1 MNDPHGAATRRTS
14 TTTEHWHQPKGAA
27 NRRTPAPYQGP
38 LKPKTLVCVAGCSQ
52 QGATPAKWQPKSP
65 TEQPRTQHP
74 KTQAPRRTNGPAWKI
89 PALRNDLN
97 IGTLGALLQ
106 AKKQAIELDVA
117 SSASASQ
124 CLTSEA
130 RQAPATGNYAVGT
143 AQPMV
148 GQHGTENAMNC
159 IPAQLHKAAV
169 GPCDRMVRHAQDQR
183 TAG

>member
-1 MNDPHGAATRRTS
+1 MNDPHGAASKAHTYDHRTLAS
-14 TTTEHWHQPKGAA
+14 AKGCSH
-27 NRRTPAPYQGP
+27 RRTPAPYQGP

-159 IPAQLHKAAV
+159 IPAQLHKAAL
-169 GPCDRMVRHAQDQR
+169 GPCVREARHAQDQR